1 MNRDL
6 PPAMLAGVA
15 PTLGATLLAHEPIGR
30 AATVLRVSAPPHAPE
45 WAERLADLGF
55 VAGERVM
62 VTARGRPG
70 DDPLAVRVGTSTF
83 ALRRAEAAC
92 IHVVADPA

>member
-1 MNRDL
+1 MNAPISLAALSR
-6 PPAMLAGVA
+6 PAAARPLELE
-15 PTLGATLLAHEPIGR
+15 PLGRP
-30 AATVLRVSAPPHAPE
+30 ATVARVLAPAHAPE

-70 DDPLAVRVGTSTF
+70 DDPLAVRIGTSTF

-92 IHVVADPA
+92 IHVVADLA

>member
-6 PPAMLAGVA
+6 PPTMLAEA
-15 PTLGATLLAHEPIGR
+15 TPTVCATLLAHEPIGR
-30 AATVLRVSAPPHAPE
+30 PATVLRVSAPAHAPE
-45 WAERLADLGF
+45 WAERLAELGF
-55 VAGERVM
+55 MPGERLM

-70 DDPLAVRVGTSTF
+70 DEPLAVRIGTSTF

>member
-1 MNRDL
+1 MN
-6 PPAMLAGVA
+6 A
-15 PTLGATLLAHEPIGR
+15 PTPQAALMSPARALPLDQQPLGR
-30 AATVLRVSAPPHAPE
+30 AATVERVTAPAHAPE

-55 VAGERVM
+55 LPGERVM

-70 DDPLAVRVGTSTF
+70 GDPLAVRIGTSTF

-92 IHVVADPA
+92 ILVTSDPA